1 MNKQSTVFFAV
12 IATLIVILLWAE
24 QAKPKRINWQPSYSS
39 NDKAPYGHYILREEL
54 RQLFPAEKIET
65 QQRTIYE
72 ALKRNYTTR
81 KHFEA
86 GDFNYV
92 FINRVFSPSE
102 TDFDVLMEF
111 VENGGQVFI
120 AAQLFERQVA
130 EKLGIKTS
138 YFFINA
144 QDSVTLRMVNPRLD
158 KDATYGFKRGT
169 ISEYFQKYNELNTSI
184 LAVNNKDKPVL
195 LKTTYGK
202 GSFILSSTPLAFSNY
217 HMVMQN
223 NSEYASKVFSY
234 LPVQMVYW
242 DEYYKEGRI
251 QSTNKFRFIMSR
263 ESLRWALWLTI
274 VTLIIF
280 IIFEGKRTQRVIPI
294 IKPLPNTTL
303 EFTQTVGKLYYQR
316 KDHKNIAEKR
326 ITHFLEYI
334 RTHMYV
340 ATNQFDEEFINKI
353 VNKTN
358 QSKKQVMQLFRL
370 ITRVQK
376 KSNISDTELLYLS
389 TRIDQMK
396 AAYEGKP
403 ITTEAFFKAQRRF
416 NIHLIFGIFW
426 IVMGSIAALS
436 YARVSSDEFIIFF
449 LLFIVYGIYRTV
461 RGINQHLQRNHY
473 KVTLS
478 GQTTSKNT

>member
-1 MNKQSTVFFAV
+1 MRKQNTIFVAI
-12 IATLIVILLWAE
+12 IATILVILMWAE
-24 QAKPKRINWQPSYSS
+24 QARPKKINWQPSYSS
-39 NDKAPYGHYILREEL
+39 GDKAPYGHYILRQEL
-54 RQLFPAEKIET
+54 RQLFPAERIET

-72 ALKRNYTTR
+72 ALKRNYTAR
-81 KHFEA
+81 KHFED

-92 FINRVFSPSE
+92 FVNRVFSPSE
-102 TDFDVLMEF
+102 TDFDVLMDF

-120 AAQLFERQVA
+120 AAQLFERHVA
-130 EKLGIKTS
+130 ERLGIKTS

-144 QDSVTLRMVNPRLD
+144 QDSLTLRMVNPRLG
-158 KDATYGFKRGT
+158 KDEVYGFKRGT
-169 ISEYFQKYNELNTSI
+169 VSEYFQKYNSVNTSV
-184 LAVNNKDKPVL
+184 LAVNSEDKPVL
-195 LKTTYGK
+195 LKAIHGK

-217 HMVMQN
+217 HMVLAN

-234 LPVQMVYW
+234 LPLQMVYW
-242 DEYYKEGRI
+242 DEYYKDGRI

-274 VTLIIF
+274 ITLVIF
-280 IIFEGKRTQRVIPI
+280 IIFEGRRTQRIIPI

-340 ATNQFDEEFINKI
+340 STNQFDEAFINKI
-353 VNKTN
+353 VSKTSQPKEHVN
-358 QSKKQVMQLFRL
+358 QLFRL
-370 ITRVQK
+370 ITNVQK
-376 KSNISDTELLYLS
+376 NSSITDTELLYLS

-403 ITTEAFFKAQRRF
+403 INTEAFFKAQRRF

-426 IVMGSIAALS
+426 IVMGAAAS
-436 YARVSSDEFIIFF
+436 FTYAMVSSDASIIFF
-449 LLFIVYGIYRTV
+449 LLLIVYGIYRTV
-461 RGINQHLQRNHY
+461 MGINQHLQRNHY
-473 KVTLS
+473 KVTL
-478 GQTTSKNT
+478 GNEVQAEDT

>member
-1 MNKQSTVFFAV
+1 MNKQNTIFIAM
-12 IATLIVILLWAE
+12 IATTVVLLLWAE

-39 NDKAPYGHYILREEL
+39 SDKAPYGHYILREEL

-81 KHFEA
+81 KHFEE

-92 FINRVFSPSE
+92 FINRVFAPSE

-144 QDSVTLRMVNPRLD
+144 QDTVTLRMVNPRLG
-158 KDATYGFKRGT
+158 KKAYGFKRGT
-169 ISEYFQKYNELNTSI
+169 ISEYFQKYNSLNTSV
-184 LAVNNKDKPVL
+184 LAVNNEDNPVL
-195 LKTTYGK
+195 LKATHGK
-202 GSFILSSTPLAFSNY
+202 GNFILSSTPLAFSNY
-217 HMVMQN
+217 HMVLRE

-242 DEYYKEGRI
+242 DEYYKDGRI

-274 VTLIIF
+274 ITLIIF
-280 IIFEGKRTQRVIPI
+280 IIFEGRRTQRIIPI

-340 ATNQFDEEFINKI
+340 STNQFDEAFIDKI
-353 VNKTN
+353 VSKTN
-358 QSKKQVMQLFRL
+358 QSEKQVKQLFEL
-370 ITRVQK
+370 ITRVQNQT
-376 KSNISDTELLYLS
+376 NITDTELLYLS
-389 TRIDQMK
+389 THIDQMK

-403 ITTEAFFKAQRRF
+403 INTEAFFKAQRRF

-426 IVMGSIAALS
+426 ILMGSVAALS
-436 YARVSSDEFIIFF
+436 YAMVSNDEFIIFF

-461 RGINQHLQRNHY
+461 IGINQRLQRNHY
-473 KVTLS
+473 KVTL
-478 GQTTSKNT
+478 GGETTPQNT